1 MMFIFH
7 SAITLGLIA
16 FSLGISLLI
25 WGLRNEGAAIQ
36 LAKIAGSLVAIFA
49 VISML
54 CSTYYVT
61 KYWHEGYFET
71 PTAAIKQLP
80 NERRG

>member
-7 SAITLGLIA
+7 VAITVGLIA
-16 FSLGISLLI
+16 FSSGISLLI

-36 LAKIAGSLVAIFA
+36 LAKVVGSLVAILA

-54 CSTYYVT
+54 CSTYYVI
-61 KYWHEGYFET
+61 KYWHEGYFQT
-71 PTAAIKQLP
+71 PTATIKQLP
-80 NERRG
+80 NESRG